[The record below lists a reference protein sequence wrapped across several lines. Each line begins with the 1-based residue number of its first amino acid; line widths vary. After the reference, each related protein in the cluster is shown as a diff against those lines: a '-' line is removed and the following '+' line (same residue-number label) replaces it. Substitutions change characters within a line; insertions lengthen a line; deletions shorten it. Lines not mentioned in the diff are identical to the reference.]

1 MSSAGISET
10 GKTGA
15 PLPGCLPGW
24 QSMRREFPKTPL
36 PVAGWIV
43 LCAFLNCAGWA
54 LSAVHLLNPAGY
66 SSALAAGLIVFMVWW
81 KQTGAKNLS
90 LGGFAP
96 FKLARRFR
104 RPFSLAFLI
113 LAALAFLGG
122 AIHAPANYD
131 GLAYRTPRVL
141 NWLAEGRWHWI
152 HTTFERLNVRAAG
165 FEWVTAPMILFT
177 RTDRCLFLVNIICF
191 LLLPGLVFSMFTRLG
206 VRPKAAWYWMWLLP
220 SGYGFLLQAGS
231 IGNDLFGAVL
241 AIAAL
246 DFALRARAF
255 GRAGD
260 LWLSALAAAL
270 CTGGKTSNLPLLLPW
285 LVAALPSLRLLAQ
298 KPVASA
304 AVMLAAGASSFLPM
318 AVANYRNCGDWT
330 GQAAEKTQFMK
341 GLPVLH
347 LTQNAA
353 LLAIHN
359 LTPPVFP
366 MANAWNNLMEKITP
380 PARQATL
387 DQVFERMGAHLAV
400 GEMQIEEDAGL
411 GMGVTLMLLATVAG
425 TFFCKGSKPRR
436 YGEGIPG
443 RRIYQ
448 YAVLVS
454 AWCPLLAFMAVS
466 GASTPARLALPFYA
480 PLLPLCLMRQSGD
493 WIRRNRWWKATGLGV
508 FALAAGMVII
518 TPARPLWPAQ
528 SVLSRLKNN
537 PAARRAEAVYSVYNA
552 RPEAFAPARER
563 LPADAGTVGIIAF
576 DYPET
581 SLWKPF
587 FSRRIKHVIPT
598 DTAGEMAGRGI
609 RYVLISS
616 ETLAAH
622 YAMTVEDWVKKN
634 HAEVVWTMPLRL
646 RASREANYWTLAK
659 LPSAETKSL

>member
-15 PLPGCLPGW
+15 PLPGRLSAW
-24 QSMRREFPKTPL
+24 QSRRRESPKMPL
-36 PVAGWIV
+36 PIAGWIV

-54 LSAVHLLNPAGY
+54 LSAVHLLNLTGY
-66 SSALAAGLIVFMVWW
+66 LSVLAAGLIIFAVWW
-81 KQTGAKNLS
+81 KRAKGVKTAGM
-90 LGGFAP
+90 GGFAP
-96 FKLARRFR
+96 LKLVRRFR

-113 LAALAFLGG
+113 LAALAFIGG

-177 RTDRCLFLVNIICF
+177 RTDRCLFLINIICF
-191 LLLPGLVFSMFTRLG
+191 LLLPGLIFSLFTRLG

-246 DFALRARAF
+246 DFALRARTS
-255 GRAGD
+255 GRVGD

-270 CTGGKTSNLPLLLPW
+270 VTGGKTSNLPMLLPW
-285 LVAALPSLRLLAQ
+285 FVAALPSVRLLAQ
-298 KPVASA
+298 KPVASV
-304 AVMLAAGASSFLPM
+304 AVILAAAASSFLPM
-318 AVANYRNCGDWT
+318 AVANQRNCGDWT
-330 GQAAEKTQFMK
+330 GQAAEKTQFLKSM
-341 GLPVLH
+341 PVLH
-347 LTQNAA
+347 VTQNAA
-353 LLAIHN
+353 LLAVQN
-359 LTPPVFP
+359 LAPPVFP
-366 MANAWNNLMEKITP
+366 MANAWNHLMEKVTP

-387 DQVFERMGAHLAV
+387 DLVFERMGAHLAV

-411 GMGVTLMLLATVAG
+411 GMGVTLMLLATMAG
-425 TFFCKGSKPRR
+425 TFLVKSSRLRASESSASRFYR
-436 YGEGIPG
+436 
-443 RRIYQ
+443 

-466 GASTPARLALPFYA
+466 GASTPARLVLPFYA

-493 WIRRNRWWKATGLGV
+493 WIRRNWWWKAAGMGV
-508 FALAAGMVII
+508 FALAAVMVII

-528 SVLSRLKNN
+528 SILSRLKN
-537 PAARRAEAVYSVYNA
+537 PAAQRAEAVYSVYSE

-587 FSRRIKHVIPT
+587 FTRRIKHVIPT
-598 DTAGEMAGRGI
+598 DTAEEMAGRGI

-616 ETLAAH
+616 ETLGAH
-622 YAMTVEDWVKKN
+622 YGTTVEEWLKKT
-634 HAEVVWTMPLRL
+634 HAEIVWTMELRL
-646 RASREANYWTLAK
+646 RASREANEWTLAK
-659 LPSAETKSL
+659 LPPAETKGL